1 MTKDPPVSCS
11 AGPKGDDTFNW
22 EATIM
27 GASDSPYASGIFR
40 LDITFP
46 ADYPF
51 KPPKVRGCGLCILLG
66 DGELAVPAVAVRT
79 NHTRQ
84 VVDFEAVGCNT
95 GYLICDAPGA
105 GEVRDQNL
113 PL

>member
-27 GASDSPYASGIFR
+27 GASDSPYAGGIFR
-40 LDITFP
+40 LDIIFP

-51 KPPKVRGCGLCILLG
+51 KPPKVRSHR
-66 DGELAVPAVAVRT
+66 ARPRPTVPV
-79 NHTRQ
+79 Q
-84 VVDFEAVGCNT
+84 
-95 GYLICDAPGA
+95 AP
-105 GEVRDQNL
+105 
-113 PL
+113 